1 MAGVLDGPAARVL
14 DAKVSSDHSDD
25 ELQEPPM
32 VLLDGDALQLEGTLK
47 VATFGREG
55 AEPAHDEDDDTEDGE
70 HEQVLA
76 AGVDESG
83 ATVKDS
89 DDSDAEYQEVLDDGS
104 PSGRK
109 AQGLRDTIRQQ
120 SLLAKIEQFVGF
132 AQVFSLLQH
141 PVVRL
146 VDRHGQS
153 KWPLEFRQWVTDWM
167 GHFLHALAPD
177 PSFLFPHIDPNY
189 KVRALI
195 TNLTP
200 LCTAR
205 GRYGFHGW
213 RVESLGDV
221 LTDMFN
227 TMLAVNLWSD
237 SSHPLDTRHA
247 YLARLF
253 ARLNSVTRGC
263 SV

>member
-1 MAGVLDGPAARVL
+1 MPGVLDGQAAHVL

-25 ELQEPPM
+25 ELHEPPM

-47 VATFGREG
+47 VATFGNEG
-55 AEPAHDEDDDTEDGE
+55 AEPAHDEDDDTEDEE

-76 AGVDESG
+76 ADVDDSG

-89 DDSDAEYQEVLDDGS
+89 DDSDAEYHEVLDDGS

-109 AQGLRDTIRQQ
+109 GPGLRDTIRQQ
-120 SLLAKIEQFVGF
+120 SLLAKFEQFVGF
-132 AQVFSLLQH
+132 AQVFSLLQY

-177 PSFLFPHIDPNY
+177 LSFLFPHIDPNY
-189 KVRALI
+189 KVRAL
-195 TNLTP
+195 TTYLT
-200 LCTAR
+200 LQCTTR
-205 GRYGFHGW
+205 DRYTFMVG
-213 RVESLGDV
+213 ESNPWAMCAPACSTRCL
-221 LTDMFN
+221 
-227 TMLAVNLWSD
+227 
-237 SSHPLDTRHA
+237 SST
-247 YLARLF
+247 
-253 ARLNSVTRGC
+253 SV
-263 SV
+263 